1 MNTIKQGDIVIY
13 DTISVGKVLDVY
25 VTGTAL
31 VQFRYSTKIV
41 DIKHLQKVTNLFDKG
56 EKDA

>member
-1 MNTIKQGDIVIY
+1 MIKKNDIVIY
-13 DTISVGKVLDVY
+13 DTVSVGKVLDVY

-41 DIKHLQKVTNLFDKG
+41 DIKHLSKVTELFDKG

>member
-1 MNTIKQGDIVIY
+1 MIKIGDIVIY

-41 DIKHLQKVTNLFDKG
+41 DIKHLQNVTKLFDKG
-56 EKDA
+56 ENNA